1 MLQTLFRKRP
11 ANDNFAV
18 DAFIQEAYRAVL
30 GREAD
35 DDGLVHFR
43 KAIASGTLTPITLL
57 ENLRNS
63 EENQRHGLRLSSP
76 LNCIHEARKRMVR
89 MLPSVDTIVDL
100 GGAAQGFDAGAMILM
115 GYPYNFKTLT
125 IVEAPRDQRH
135 DIYKNVCLTDS
146 VTSVDTGRG
155 MVHYLFRSMG
165 DLQPIPDAS
174 VDMVFSG
181 ESIEHVTRDECE
193 RVFQEAW
200 RVLKPGGQFCLD
212 TPNRDITRIQVPD
225 GFINPDHKWE
235 YTHAEMKEIINR
247 HHFTIQE
254 QKGLIWMP
262 QTARERQF
270 KAEELI
276 LNVGIYD
283 DIERCYLLY
292 YRCVKN

>member
-1 MLQTLFRKRP
+1 
-11 ANDNFAV
+11 
-18 DAFIQEAYRAVL
+18 
-30 GREAD
+30 
-35 DDGLVHFR
+35 
-43 KAIASGTLTPITLL
+43 
-57 ENLRNS
+57 
-63 EENQRHGLRLSSP
+63 
-76 LNCIHEARKRMVR
+76 
-89 MLPSVDTIVDL
+89 
-100 GGAAQGFDAGAMILM
+100 
-115 GYPYNFKTLT
+115 
-125 IVEAPRDQRH
+125 
-135 DIYKNVCLTDS
+135 
-146 VTSVDTGRG
+146 